1 MEMGQNSKY
10 ALDKYLPSAEWK
22 CGVGVSWAERLHLL
36 FYRKR
41 EKMHIGGLPESDTQC
56 RKVNVSPSLKGPF
69 FLSRAEF
76 QRKLKEKIHWV
87 ISEKIPQGK
96 SNRNKPFRMS
106 QMWPNYSQTNCFLNV
121 GVTLICT

>member
-22 CGVGVSWAERLHLL
+22 CGVGVSWAEHLRLL

-41 EKMHIGGLPESDTQC
+41 EKMHIGGLPESDTQY

-69 FLSRAEF
+69 FSLTSRVSKET
-76 QRKLKEKIHWV
+76 QRKDPL
-87 ISEKIPQGK
+87 GD
-96 SNRNKPFRMS
+96 FRKNTTGEIE
-106 QMWPNYSQTNCFLNV
+106 QK
-121 GVTLICT
+121 